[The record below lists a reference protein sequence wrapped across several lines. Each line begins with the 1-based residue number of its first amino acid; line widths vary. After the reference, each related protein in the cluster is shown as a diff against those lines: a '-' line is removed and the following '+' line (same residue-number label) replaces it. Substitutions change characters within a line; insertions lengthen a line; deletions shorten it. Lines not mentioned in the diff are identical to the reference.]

1 MKRPI
6 TAFLVLFICTFFTV
20 QASASH
26 YLLED
31 VPFVTPEELTALNGA
46 SVEATEDLLA
56 KAATQKDR
64 ELLAKASG
72 LTLDRVTALATLTDL
87 LQIRGV
93 GPKMALLF
101 QGCQANTAA
110 ELAKQDIKVLY
121 PRMKEVNRTHQISE
135 VLPSEELVA
144 SWLRAAKNVPVK
156 FTL

>member
-6 TAFLVLFICTFFTV
+6 IAVLVLFICMFFAV

-31 VPFVTPEELTALNGA
+31 VSFVTPEERTALNGA
-46 SVEATEDLLA
+46 AVEATEDLLA
-56 KAATQKDR
+56 KAATDKGR
-64 ELLAKASG
+64 KALAKASG
-72 LTLDRVTALATLTDL
+72 LSLERVMALATLTDL

-101 QGCQANTAA
+101 QGCEVKTAA

-121 PRMKEVNRTHQISE
+121 PRMKEVNRKLQISE

-144 SWLRAAKNVPVK
+144 SWLRAAKTVSVK